1 MRKTIVSI
9 LLVLMVLSAV
19 FAGGAGESTAGAA
32 AGQSVFAGGW
42 PYSTVPTG
50 HFNMFVSNAIELKY

>member
-1 MRKTIVSI
+1 MRKAIVSI

-32 AGQSVFAGGW
+32 AFL
-42 PYSTVPTG
+42 PDTSTCSSPTR
-50 HFNMFVSNAIELKY
+50 SN